1 MSVKKGD
8 TAVHGCHCPGDMALC
23 MREVLA
29 RPWVG
34 VCVPVVL
41 SLSYRSL

>member
-1 MSVKKGD
+1 MSLNKGD
-8 TAVHGCHCPGDMALC
+8 TAVHSCLCLGDMAVC

-34 VCVPVVL
+34 VCVAL
-41 SLSYRSL
+41 ALNLSYRSL